1 MSRAD
6 SRPDPDDYFAD
17 TRMSF
22 GDHIEELRTHL
33 IRAIVGFI
41 LGMCVAFIFGN
52 WVQGFIT
59 APVIDQLQRFYDHR
73 VEVVLKKL
81 EDGSDKE
88 LEQLNQ
94 WTEFESTIKLK
105 HLKAALERA
114 GFQPAPGKVP
124 DDDGETMIPWPTYH
138 RPLADAIKLQKAQW
152 VIGRRPG
159 LSTLSVTEAFMV
171 WIKICAFTGLV
182 ISSPWVFW
190 QIWAFVAAGLYPN
203 EKKYVHKYL
212 PMSLGLFLAGVLFCE
227 FLVIPKAIGALLWF
241 NEWLGLEPDM
251 RLNEWLSFAILLPLI
266 FGLSFQ
272 TPMVMLFLGKLGI
285 MDADSFRAKRRIAW
299 FAMAAFSALFAP
311 ADALSM
317 ILMLIPMVG
326 LYELGIVMVGYSTKA
341 SEDEITPS
349 DADELVEV

>member
-1 MSRAD
+1 MSRAE
-6 SRPDPDDYFAD
+6 SHPDPDDYFAD

-22 GDHIEELRTHL
+22 GDHIEDLRTHL

-41 LGMCVAFIFGN
+41 LGMSVAFIFGH
-52 WVQGFIT
+52 WVQDFIT
-59 APVIDQLQRFYDHR
+59 APVVAQLQKFYDHR
-73 VEVVLKKL
+73 VEVVSQKL
-81 EDGSDKE
+81 ADGSDKD
-88 LEQLNQ
+88 LARLNE
-94 WTEFESTIKLK
+94 WTEFDEQIRMKDLR
-105 HLKAALERA
+105 AALDQA
-114 GFQPAPGKVP
+114 GFQLPAGKAQ
-124 DDDGETMIPWPTYH
+124 DDDGETMISWRTYR
-138 RPLADAIKLQKAQW
+138 RPLSDSIKLQRAQQE
-152 VIGRRPG
+152 VGRRPA
-159 LSTLSVTEAFMV
+159 LSTLGITEALMV

-190 QIWAFVAAGLYPN
+190 QIWAFIAAGLYPR

-227 FLVIPKAIGALLWF
+227 FMVIPKAIGALLWF
-241 NEWLGLEPDM
+241 NEWLGLEPDL

-299 FAMAAFSALFAP
+299 FSMAAFSALFAP

-326 LYELGIVMVGYSTKA
+326 LYELGIVMVAYSAKA
-341 SEDEITPS
+341 SEDEVTPS